1 MERDLSC
8 IVDLVH
14 EAYPDLNILVDYDE
28 WLAGKFQPPIAFI
41 QVQGVTERG
50 NTLTSYKV
58 IADAGIVL
66 HHRKENGI
74 YQPVSTEPI
83 RSIFRR
89 ERYSYKGKTD
99 GLYIDIES
107 KTLDVRTEK
116 KDRTEITFRFEY
128 TVPIPKPTVEKIN
141 TFEIEEDWS

>member
-14 EAYPDLNILVDYDE
+14 EAYPDLEIMTEYEE
-28 WLAGKFQPPIAFI
+28 WLAGKFQPPIAF
-41 QVQGVTERG
+41 VQTQAVTERG

-66 HHRKENGI
+66 HHRKEKGVF
-74 YQPVSTEPI
+74 QPISTEPL
-83 RSIFRR
+83 RSILRR
-89 ERYSYKGKTD
+89 ERYGYKGKTD
-99 GLYIDIES
+99 GLYIDIDPS
-107 KTLDVRTEK
+107 TLDIRTEK

-128 TVPIPKPTVEKIN
+128 TQVIPKESVEKIN
-141 TFEIEEDWS
+141 FFDIEEV